1 MSRGTSIFFVII
13 LLIAAAI
20 SLYWLYENLPFG
32 EEQRLIVKNP
42 QNNISEENGEKAAS
56 NDTDELLS
64 YAANERMQFYPDM
77 RFSKLPVSYSISNE
91 CAEEK
96 AEQMQEAIDIM
107 SNETIVSFIPIES
120 NNSDMVIRCR
130 DIDDKEIKMK
140 DYYVAGEGGPREIIN
155 TSLFNVI
162 VKGEILLLRE
172 SQCPEPIVSVHEILH
187 VLGFGHSINKL
198 SIMYNISDCRQKLT
212 RDIIDELKRLYS
224 IESLPDLHFQDIN
237 ATKAGRYLSF
247 SIEIKNR
254 GLIDSPNTTLAVYV
268 ADEKVESFDID
279 LIEIGGGIV
288 LKVSNLRLP
297 ARNTN
302 EVRFVIDAGN
312 SIKELS
318 EENNIAVLSVE

>member
-1 MSRGTSIFFVII
+1 MSRGASIFFVII
-13 LLIAAAI
+13 LLIASAI

-32 EEQRLIVKNP
+32 EEQILIVKNP
-42 QNNISEENGEKAAS
+42 NNISEESGEKAAS
-56 NDTDELLS
+56 NDTGELLS
-64 YAANERMQFYPDM
+64 YAANERMQFYTDM

-91 CAEEK
+91 CTEEK
-96 AEQMQEAIDIM
+96 AEQMQRAIDIM

-120 NNSDMVIRCR
+120 NNSDMAIRCR

-172 SQCPEPIVSVHEILH
+172 SQCPEPLVSVHEILH
-187 VLGFGHSINKL
+187 VLGFGHSINQL
-198 SIMYNISDCRQKLT
+198 SIMYNISDCKQKLT

-224 IESLPDLHFQDIN
+224 IESLPDLYFRDIN

-247 SIEIKNR
+247 SVEVRNR
-254 GLIDSPNTTLAVYV
+254 GLINSENTTLAVYV
-268 ADEKVESFDID
+268 ADEKAGSFDID
-279 LIEIGGGIV
+279 LIEIGGGVV

-297 ARNTN
+297 ERNAK
-302 EVRFVIDAGN
+302 EVRFVIDAEN
-312 SIKELS
+312 SIRELS
-318 EENNIAVLSVE
+318 EENNIVVLSVE